1 MKDVDKHLAYFKK
14 ETHEDLEDMKNGIE
28 REMDV
33 RLSHQDEILDNI
45 SNFIKTLQDTLKI
58 LGKDAA

>member
-45 SNFIKTLQDTLKI
+45 SNFIKTF
-58 LGKDAA
+58 